1 MLYSVFTIPE
11 PNALIRDARH
21 AAGLSQAELA
31 ERLGVKQPVVARLE
45 RSGANPTV
53 RTLRRVM
60 DATGSELTLGFAPA
74 PRGGSRLPDVD
85 ESQLRRRLA
94 MTPAERLRTFSASQA
109 NLVDL
114 LETARRAGR

>member
-1 MLYSVFTIPE
+1 MLYSVFAIPE

-45 RSGANPTV
+45 RRGANPTV
-53 RTLRRVM
+53 RTLQRVM
-60 DATGSELTLGFAPA
+60 DATGGELTLGFAPA
-74 PRGGSRLPDVD
+74 RRRCSRLPDVD